1 MDEKLFVSRGGR
13 VLRRMF
19 PSLFGFIK
27 ALRLFFGHDSFLVK
41 TGFLRSCA
49 EGHPCRKDGTPLPW
63 KNYAIIRFLEERL
76 KPSLSMFEYG
86 SGYSTLFFGGLVG
99 SVVSV
104 ESDRYWY
111 EKLRPKCPEN
121 VNLIYQPFELGN
133 TYSRLVSSGGR
144 KYDIVVIDGHARE
157 ECIVNAC
164 LALTRQGVILL
175 DDTHR
180 RFPEIDQHLSR
191 AGFMRIEFEG
201 LKLGGITVDRASLFY
216 RKNNCLG
223 I

>member
-86 SGYSTLFFGGLVG
+86 SGYSTLFFG
-99 SVVSV
+99 
-104 ESDRYWY
+104 
-111 EKLRPKCPEN
+111 
-121 VNLIYQPFELGN
+121 
-133 TYSRLVSSGGR
+133 
-144 KYDIVVIDGHARE
+144 
-157 ECIVNAC
+157 
-164 LALTRQGVILL
+164 
-175 DDTHR
+175 
-180 RFPEIDQHLSR
+180 
-191 AGFMRIEFEG
+191 
-201 LKLGGITVDRASLFY
+201 ASLVLWLVLNQIVIGTRNY
-216 RKNNCLG
+216 DQNAQKM
-223 I
+223 